1 MADTLRSQLEAGPRD
16 SLLDVIL
23 NKVAKAGKN
32 VLITRI
38 VYVARMVQ
46 RHNTMESV
54 RLQLSRVID
63 KHGQDGELTGFLLVY
78 PLCYIHIIEGKTP
91 QLMAVLRE
99 VLTHGSELRL
109 TETRVISS
117 CEDVPARYFNAW
129 YAAFVPS
136 SSTVEV
142 MDPLDTFGAVKSAS
156 NINAFLRK
164 AGPELTSPQDPETR
178 RKLSS
183 VDSSLEDVPA
193 QEVVLSL
200 APTEDA
206 PTVTEYLE
214 IFDSPVNVDLES
226 EQVWPMPAPLKY

>member
-1 MADTLRSQLEAGPRD
+1 MVSIVTPPVIGNSQ
-16 SLLDVIL
+16 S
-23 NKVAKAGKN
+23 

-38 VYVARMVQ
+38 VYVARMLQ
-46 RHNTMESV
+46 RHNTMEGV
-54 RLQLSRVID
+54 RLQMSRIID
-63 KHGQDGELTGFLLVY
+63 KHGQDGEITGFLLVY
-78 PLCYIHIIEGKTP
+78 PLCYIHVIEGKTP
-91 QLMAVLRE
+91 QLMGVLRE

-117 CEDVPARYFNAW
+117 CEDVPARYFNTW
-129 YAAFVPS
+129 YAAFLPS
-136 SSTVEV
+136 NSSVEV

-178 RKLSS
+178 RKLSA
-183 VDSSLEDVPA
+183 VESSFEEVPA

-206 PTVTEYLE
+206 PTVSEYLD
-214 IFDSPVNVDLES
+214 IFDAPVNVDLES
-226 EQVWPMPAPLKY
+226 EQVWPMPAQLRY